1 MPVMRGATLP
11 KDKLDELFIG
21 VMRIVD
27 QDSWRNRGRDKCT
40 CGQIAL
46 FACSDCD
53 VPDLCNICMV
63 QAHRGSPFHSIR
75 EWNERFS
82 YYIPATLR
90 EIGLRVGFSH
100 GGGTCPRPRPERL
113 EAVTVTGIK
122 TVNVDFCTCPSAGSD
137 DDQIKAHRWWPLG
150 SNFVSVMTVEMLDV
164 LVGHAEEDA
173 GDAAEPDG
181 SDSDS
186 GEELNSDKESDVGT
200 ESSTSE

>member
-1 MPVMRGATLP
+1 MHGPGAPGIAVSLHSRGFQLCWV
-11 KDKLDELFIG
+11 FFHQ
-21 VMRIVD
+21 RILIVL
-27 QDSWRNRGRDKCT
+27 Q
-40 CGQIAL
+40 
-46 FACSDCD
+46 
-53 VPDLCNICMV
+53 
-63 QAHRGSPFHSIR
+63 
-75 EWNERFS
+75 EWSERFS
-82 YYIPATLR
+82 YYILATLW

-122 TVNVDFCTCPSAGSD
+122 MVNVDFCICPNAGSD
-137 DDQIKAHRWWPLG
+137 DNQIKAHRWWPLG

-173 GDAAEPDG
+173 GDAAEPDR

-186 GEELNSDKESDVGT
+186 GEESNSDKESDVGT